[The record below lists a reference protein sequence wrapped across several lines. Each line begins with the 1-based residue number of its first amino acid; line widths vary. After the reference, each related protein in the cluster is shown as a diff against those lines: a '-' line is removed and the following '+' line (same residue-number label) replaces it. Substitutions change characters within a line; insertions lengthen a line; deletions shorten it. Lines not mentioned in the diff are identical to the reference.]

1 MPQISAN
8 SYSGIRSIQHTLS
21 PTCMFATLS
30 RLLDY
35 FLSDKQIFRNLTVF
49 STKKKW
55 SGPSA
60 LFIRTEMKSCL
71 AEANT
76 DQPISHHVGMM
87 TIDIEGHSFVIC
99 TFRCCSEVWCYCVTA
114 PAVTLLETVRVT
126 RNKKPRVEVTITNQQ
141 LIGVVLVYSL
151 SVP

>member
-1 MPQISAN
+1 M
-8 SYSGIRSIQHTLS
+8 
-21 PTCMFATLS
+21 
-30 RLLDY
+30 
-35 FLSDKQIFRNLTVF
+35 
-49 STKKKW
+49 
-55 SGPSA
+55 

-71 AEANT
+71 TETNT

-99 TFRCCSEVWCYCVTA
+99 TGRCCSEVWCYSVIA
-114 PAVTLLETVRVT
+114 PAVTMLETDLVT
-126 RNKKPRVEVTITNQQ
+126 RNKKPRVEMKITNQQ